1 MLALSVLA
9 PGLKLI
15 VRSSGEV
22 LATVFWKLEAGISDC
37 TIPAA

>member
-22 LATVFWKLEAGISDC
+22 LATVF
-37 TIPAA
+37 